1 MTAPRRLALVIG
13 QLQMGGA
20 ERQLFELAV
29 RLDRSRW
36 EPVVVCL
43 SEVAE
48 PFAGRLKARG
58 IAVEVLSRSTH
69 YDPGRAFR
77 LWRLLSRQRIDL
89 AHSFLLAANAYVWAA
104 TRPGAAIG
112 AGPPYIASSRLVIS
126 PASGWLRLVHQRAF
140 RAAAAVIANSM
151 RVGDFTRNLYDLPS
165 GRIRVI
171 HNGIDVA
178 SFLAK
183 AGGVRESVRRELG
196 IPREALVVGSLGRLS
211 PQKNLDLFLEMAGR
225 LVSGEAKGAG
235 GVAGG
240 GLRFVLA
247 GGGPALEDLRTRVA
261 RLGLDDRVVFTGPRQ
276 DVAQV
281 LSSFDIFVLTSH
293 TEGLPNAVMEA
304 MAAGLPVVAT
314 RAGGTEELVEDAVT
328 GHLVELGDGS
338 ALSGKVESLLA
349 DPEARLRM
357 GQAGLRRVER
367 EFSIER
373 MVEQTVALYDEVL
386 G

>member
-1 MTAPRRLALVIG
+1 MTSPRRVALVIG

-48 PFAGRLKARG
+48 PFAGRLRERG

-69 YDPGRAFR
+69 YDPGRVFR
-77 LWRLLSRQRIDL
+77 LRRLLGRRRIDL
-89 AHSFLLAANAYVWAA
+89 AHSFLLVANAYVWAA
-104 TRPGAAIG
+104 TRPGVAGG
-112 AGPPYIASSRLVIS
+112 AGPPYIASSRICLS
-126 PASGWLRLVHQRAF
+126 PSRWWLRLVHQRAF
-140 RAAAAVIANSM
+140 RGAAGVIANST
-151 RVGDFTRNLYDLPS
+151 RVEDFTRELYDLPA

-171 HNGIDVA
+171 RNGIDVKPFQA
-178 SFLAK
+178 ES
-183 AGGVRESVRRELG
+183 AGARESVRSEMG
-196 IPREALVVGSLGRLS
+196 IPQEALVVGSLGRLS
-211 PQKNLDLFLEMAGR
+211 PQKNLDLFLETAACLARAPATAG
-225 LVSGEAKGAG
+225 
-235 GVAGG
+235 AGG
-240 GLRFVLA
+240 GLWFVVA
-247 GGGPALEDLRTRVA
+247 GGGPALAGLRA
-261 RLGLDDRVVFTGPRQ
+261 LAADLGLEDRIVFTGPRR
-276 DVAQV
+276 DVARV
-281 LSSFDIFVLTSH
+281 LSAFDIFVLTSH

-314 RAGGTEELVEDAVT
+314 RAGGTDELVEEAVT
-328 GHLVELGDGS
+328 GHLVEVGDGP
-338 ALSGKVESLLA
+338 ALSRKIELLLG
-349 DPEARLRM
+349 DPEARLGM

-373 MVEQTVALYDEVL
+373 MVERTVALYDEVL